1 MRQNA
6 GIGISLVLVL
16 SLAVIAYAAYIIY
29 SNQTAGGSAA
39 GATGAGSYVLADID
53 DLAAKSDLV
62 VMGQIQSSENITK
75 MVTDTSRPAESQ
87 AEKYTLEL
95 NQITFRVDEYLKGS
109 GGGTVTITVP
119 ADSDPSGSEFK
130 LDAGTTY
137 VVFLFD
143 PNLLLTDDDFWAGT
157 YLTQGRQGI
166 WQVSGSDAERL
177 EPRTVL
183 TLQSLRTEIGK
194 GSSR

>member
-16 SLAVIAYAAYIIY
+16 SLAVVAYAAYIIY
-29 SNQTAGGSAA
+29 NNQTAGGSAA

-75 MVTDTSRPAESQ
+75 MVTDTSRPEESQ
-87 AEKYTLEL
+87 AEEYTLEL
-95 NQITFRVDEYLKGS
+95 SQITFRVDESLKGA
-109 GGGTVTITVP
+109 GGDTITITVP
-119 ADSDPSGSEFK
+119 ADSAPSGSEFK
-130 LDAGTTY
+130 LEDGTTY

-143 PNLLLTDDDFWAGT
+143 PNLLLTDNDLWAGT
-157 YLTQGRQGI
+157 YLTQGPQGI
-166 WQVSGSDAERL
+166 WQVSGNDAERRSPPL
-177 EPRTVL
+177 VL
-183 TLQSLRTEIGK
+183 TLESLRTEISNASGK
-194 GSSR
+194 